1 MSQVSKPEK
10 KEKKEEKPVEGE
22 KPKKNPQN
30 KRKNST
36 EDRKRK
42 FRDWKK
48 TLVVTLDTPVDEL
61 PKKGDRLVAP
71 SRAEHDKELERIEAE
86 IQSTLKDYV

>member
-10 KEKKEEKPVEGE
+10 KEEKPVEGD

-42 FRDWKK
+42 FREWKK
-48 TLVVTLDTPVDEL
+48 TLVVTLDTPIDEL

-86 IQSTLKDYV
+86 IQRTLKEYV